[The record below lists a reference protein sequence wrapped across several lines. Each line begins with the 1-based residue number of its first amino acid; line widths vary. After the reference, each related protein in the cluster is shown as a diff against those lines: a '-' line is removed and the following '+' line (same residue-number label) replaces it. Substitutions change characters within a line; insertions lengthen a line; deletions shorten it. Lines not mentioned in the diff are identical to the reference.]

1 MYAVQSLVLNLF
13 MPQIET
19 VLTPALFHLHKK
31 DLQSKQVVVI
41 DILRATTTMIVAM
54 ENGAAEI
61 KTVDNIENTLQLR
74 NQGYLVA
81 GERNGEKVEGFD
93 FGNSPQE
100 FTRSIIEGQKIALTT
115 TNGTKA
121 IAACEGAKHR
131 YVSSFRNITAMVNV
145 LIANNCDTLLF
156 CAGWKDKFNL
166 EDTVFAGALSHQLL
180 ENGFSTSDDATLMAQ
195 RLWLQGKS
203 DLTSFLADAS
213 HVQRFKSLH
222 IESDLEACLKF
233 DTYHGVLSL

>member
-1 MYAVQSLVLNLF
+1 MYTVQSLALNLF

-19 VLTPALFHLHKK
+19 VLTPALFHLHNKN
-31 DLQSKQVVVI
+31 LQSKQVVVI

-54 ENGAAEI
+54 ENGASEI
-61 KTVDNIENTLQLR
+61 KTVDNIENTLKLR

-81 GERNGEKVEGFD
+81 GERNGEKVDGFD

-100 FTRSIIEGQKIALTT
+100 FTRSVIEGQKIALTT

-121 IAACEGAKHR
+121 IAACEGAKYR
-131 YVSSFRNITAMVNV
+131 YVSSFRNISAMINI
-145 LIANNCDTLLF
+145 LISNQCDILLF

-166 EDTVFAGALSHQLL
+166 EDTVFAGAIIDELL
-180 ENGFSTSDDATLMAQ
+180 QNGFTTSDDASLMAQ

-213 HVQRFKSLH
+213 HVKRFKSLH